1 MNFSKLLNQFCRK
14 IGPILMI
21 ILPLIILYFMILGNF
36 IPKSPHMRTAAIFWI
51 LLFLNSF
58 AYLINAIL
66 IKNAFKRETKKKA
79 DEGFPIDSLEGFSS
93 VTAFTNR
100 VFLSSAVIAV
110 VIFFSLLII
119 LAVITIIPLLQ
130 DNEGINDMVTELI
143 NIDFST
149 LSETYLRPVLL
160 GSAIGLVLIAIG
172 ILLILKIPEKPSF
185 EVGAFLKYYYPKQS
199 PLILDNLLSDA
210 ILAFIDPITKMNFDE
225 WTNTI
230 KKSLNTSFE
239 ANSDNTTRMERA
251 REKILLLF
259 YLRMRMPKLL
269 PKEDFKRELLEVIHE
284 DKYKGFKKGKGSG
297 INFDVLEEIFER
309 LLKRIPEIF
318 MTIDRLVIELTE
330 NLEEFNDNNDLWV
343 NVSAPEKVVGNENPF
358 RVLVFTLNK
367 NSKDFGMQKRN
378 IVFNLTSPQSNFM
391 EKLSINL
398 ALDEAEEFTNTAA
411 KLKFISEGDNDI
423 LNILTRILQ
432 IGDAVWFTVERRS
445 FKSHLFNV
453 TITEDQRG
461 SIFGE
466 TLTIDVTR
474 DFMFYVKTYGGKLSA
489 LSGVLIPIG
498 TIVLQSLPL

>member
-1 MNFSKLLNQFCRK
+1 MNLSKLLNQYCRK
-14 IGPILMI
+14 IGPILMVV
-21 ILPLIILYFMILGNF
+21 LPLIILNFMILGNF
-36 IPKSPHMRTAAIFWI
+36 APNSTEMLIATTLWI

-66 IKNAFKRETKKKA
+66 IKIAFKRETKKKA
-79 DEGFPIDSLEGFSS
+79 EEGFPIDSLEGFSS
-93 VTAFTNR
+93 VTTFTNR

-119 LAVITIIPLLQ
+119 LAVMSVIPFIQ
-130 DNEGINDMVTELI
+130 DNEEINGMVDELI
-143 NIDFST
+143 KIDFAT
-149 LSETYLRPVLL
+149 LSKNYLRPVLL

-172 ILLILKIPEKPSF
+172 ILLILEIPEKPSF

-210 ILAFIDPITKMNFDE
+210 VLAFIDPITKMNFDE

-230 KKSLNTSFE
+230 KQSLNNNFE
-239 ANSDNTTRMERA
+239 VNCDNTTRMERA

-269 PKEDFKRELLEVIHE
+269 PKDGFKRELLEVIHE
-284 DKYKGFKKGKGSG
+284 DKYKSFKKGKGSG
-297 INFDVLEEIFER
+297 ISFDVLEEIFER

-358 RVLVFTLNK
+358 RILVFTLNK

-378 IVFNLTSPQSNFM
+378 VDFHLTSPQSNFM
-391 EKLSINL
+391 ENLDINL
-398 ALDEAEEFTNTAA
+398 ALDEAEEFNTTAT
-411 KLKFISEGDNDI
+411 KLQFISEGDNDI
-423 LNILTRILQ
+423 LNMLTRILQ

-453 TITEDQRG
+453 TITENKRG

-474 DFMFYVKTYGGKLSA
+474 DLMYYIRTYGGKLSA
-489 LSGVLIPIG
+489 LSGVLVPVGSII
-498 TIVLQSLPL
+498 LAAL